1 MSWSEH
7 QVAILRNMLAH
18 GATYAEI
25 GGAVGKSRRTVGEQ
39 AKALGLLSAPKAK
52 PVAKQAVVE
61 QVAPNAPRVRVDPAA
76 FAKPDRVLKSLF
88 DLRVDECRFPFDDGE
103 DVLFCGLATA
113 AGQSWCS
120 EHRLV
125 CLARR
130 IAA

>member
-7 QVAILRNMLAH
+7 QVAILRNMLAKGETH
-18 GATYAEI
+18 AAI
-25 GGAVGKSRRTVGEQ
+25 GVVTGKSRWTVGERVR
-39 AKALGLLSAPKAK
+39 ALGLSPAPKAK

-61 QVAPNAPRVRVDPAA
+61 QVAAHAPRVRVDPAA